1 MTSQQ
6 VAEMRRLFD
15 EALEVEPAQRAA
27 WLAER
32 ASGEVLAEVER
43 LLQGLA
49 HATETL
55 EKVEASLTSTPI
67 GTLAGRRAGAYEL
80 LEPIGQG
87 GMGTVYRAAR
97 ADDAFRKLVA
107 VKLLS
112 LAWGGPE
119 PERAFRKERQILAN
133 LEHPNIARLIDGGAT
148 EEGFLFIVMELVE
161 GLPIDR
167 FCAEHTLSL
176 DARLALFVDV
186 CAAVQHAH
194 RNLIVHRDVKPSN
207 IFITEGTSGQTS
219 RLWRGEGADGISRGS
234 GSAHIAADDSEV
246 RQPRADPATADYD
259 RYGRLL
265 AWRCL
270 TRIADG
276 RCSPPTRLP
285 EVVSATP

>member
-1 MTSQQ
+1 
-6 VAEMRRLFD
+6 
-15 EALEVEPAQRAA
+15 
-27 WLAER
+27 
-32 ASGEVLAEVER
+32 
-43 LLQGLA
+43 
-49 HATETL
+49 
-55 EKVEASLTSTPI
+55 
-67 GTLAGRRAGAYEL
+67 
-80 LEPIGQG
+80 
-87 GMGTVYRAAR
+87 MGTVYRAAR

-207 IFITEGTSGQTS
+207 IFITEERQVKLLDFGVAKVLMMESAAAPEAPTLPRMTPKYASPEQIQQQPITTATDVYSLGVVLFELLTGGVHPYETTGGSLRNTITAICSGTRRGRATLPFQHSGNNCAVNWT
-219 RLWRGEGADGISRGS
+219 
-234 GSAHIAADDSEV
+234 
-246 RQPRADPATADYD
+246 T
-259 RYGRLL
+259 
-265 AWRCL
+265 
-270 TRIADG
+270 
-276 RCSPPTRLP
+276 
-285 EVVSATP
+285 